1 MSRSEERRRSRESG
15 SSDMKKF
22 YVILAA
28 VAVIG
33 VGAVGYSVSSGVMGT
48 AVSQPVAVEGIDDM
62 ERLVE
67 LAQGVT
73 KGEESAPITI
83 VEFGDFQCP
92 ACGQWARAVKPQ
104 VELTYLEEGRA
115 KFVFYDYPLVSMHPN
130 AFIGARAARCAQDQD
145 RYWEY
150 HDLLFQNQSRWSL
163 ETNPV
168 ATLVD
173 YSETVG
179 MDREAFESC
188 LRSDRHAELV
198 SANMELGTQLG
209 VTGTPTIMVNA
220 GGQTRRLGSA
230 TFQAIQSVIEQ
241 LTSSSSESGSN

>member
-1 MSRSEERRRSRESG
+1 
-15 SSDMKKF
+15 MKKF
-22 YVILAA
+22 YLIFAA

-48 AVSQPVAVEGIDDM
+48 AVSEPVAVEGIDDM
-62 ERLVE
+62 QRLVE

-73 KGEESAPITI
+73 KGEESAPVTI

-104 VELTYLEEGRA
+104 VEMTYLDQGRA
-115 KFVFYDYPLVSMHPN
+115 KFVFYDYPLVSIHPH
-130 AFIGARAARCAQDQD
+130 AFISARAARCAEDQGG
-145 RYWEY
+145 YWEY
-150 HDLLFQNQSRWSL
+150 HDLLFQNQTRWAA
-163 ETNPV
+163 EANPV
-168 ATLVD
+168 GTLVG
-173 YSETVG
+173 YSEDVG
-179 MDREAFESC
+179 LDRDEFESC

-198 SANMELGTQLG
+198 SANMELGEQLG

-230 TFQAIQSVIEQ
+230 TFQAIQGAIEQ
-241 LTSSSSESGSN
+241 LTGSSSEPGSN